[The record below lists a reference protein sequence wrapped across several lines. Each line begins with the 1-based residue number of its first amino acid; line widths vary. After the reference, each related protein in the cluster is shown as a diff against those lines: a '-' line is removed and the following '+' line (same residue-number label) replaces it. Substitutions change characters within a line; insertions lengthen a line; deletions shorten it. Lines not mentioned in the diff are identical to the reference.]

1 MSVELAVKVAP
12 KASRNRV
19 QGWLGDTLKVQVTA
33 APERGKANA
42 AVEALLAEVLDLP
55 RGAVAVI
62 AGHAQ
67 PRKRIRIQGLDLA
80 AVQARLA
87 AAG

>member
-12 KASRNRV
+12 KAF
-19 QGWLGDTLKVQVTA
+19 
-33 APERGKANA
+33 
-42 AVEALLAEVLDLP
+42 
-55 RGAVAVI
+55 
-62 AGHAQ
+62 AQ